1 MMAMSPA
8 SASPAPPPIAAPLIA
23 VTTGLVSCEKTPCN
37 FAVISARRSTRGAL
51 ADDSAANS
59 DKSAPAQKAGP
70 APVSTIARTPAAPSA
85 SRNAS
90 NSASLSARFS
100 ALRFSG
106 RFMVRKRTAP
116 SFWIKSSGI
125 PFTAAI
131 NQSIELHA
139 GLEHHRTPLGLLG
152 EHIGGIL
159 LRRRRRRRGV
169 EGVVLF
175 FQVVAVERGD
185 GGARS

>member
-8 SASPAPPPIAAPLIA
+8 SARPAPPPIAAPLMA

-37 FAVISARRSTRGAL
+37 FAVMSARRSTRAAL

-70 APVSTIARTPAAPSA
+70 APVNTIARTFASLSA

-90 NSASLSARFS
+90 NNASLSARLS

-106 RFMVRKRTAP
+106 RFMVRMRTAP
-116 SFWIKSSGI
+116 SSSISKSAIARTADHSS
-125 PFTAAI
+125 FT
-131 NQSIELHA
+131 
-139 GLEHHRTPLGLLG
+139 P
-152 EHIGGIL
+152 
-159 LRRRRRRRGV
+159 
-169 EGVVLF
+169 VLSTTGPHL
-175 FQVVAVERGD
+175 ACS
-185 GGARS
+185 AST